1 MQKTHFNVRH
11 PVLKITAYGYCTK
24 IRVVNF
30 WITQLANISGYF
42 LGFLVLQFQWA
53 GRSKI
58 LYKKLVSVVDN
69 ICPSCP
75 LEFKTLMG
83 ALTFVGCFYL
93 FIPFQVFKHQSSK
106 KRSSPIQSFINL
118 AVEWWKSAQSIVKP
132 PSSLPHLCF
141 NDSRG
146 AGQILKQQRR
156 KTVLLLKCGAFVQ
169 NRD

>member
-1 MQKTHFNVRH
+1 MHSGRKHLDANLSDLLIVQMFKVSA
-11 PVLKITAYGYCTK
+11 PEITAYGYCTK
-24 IRVVNF
+24 IRVVSF
-30 WITQLANISGYF
+30 WITQLDNISGYF

-58 LYKKLVSVVDN
+58 LYKKLVSVIDN

-106 KRSSPIQSFINL
+106 KRSSPIRSFINL

-132 PSSLPHLCF
+132 PSSLSHLF
-141 NDSRG
+141 VMIQG
-146 AGQILKQQRR
+146 AGRR
-156 KTVLLLKCGAFVQ
+156 T
-169 NRD
+169 